1 MLKSNESV
9 EEKLWSKDE
18 SLSKIIDLIL
28 DVNILAEERNLLIL
42 AKDKMVNEKVVLNI
56 LEKLQANLESLEL
69 KNHLSHS
76 CFEFYKSIP
85 IKLEDNPFSH
95 QNSPGSYLKEIAIDF
110 YNHGGGVLGLGIDD
124 D

>member
-1 MLKSNESV
+1 MSISP
-9 EEKLWSKDE
+9 
-18 SLSKIIDLIL
+18 
-28 DVNILAEERNLLIL
+28 EERELLIL
-42 AKDKMVNEKVVLNI
+42 AKDKMINEKVVLNI

-69 KNHLSHS
+69 KKHLSPS

-110 YNHGGGVLGLGIDD
+110 YNHGGGVFGLGIYDD
-124 D
+124 